1 MPQGASLYERAE
13 KIPNGPLIRARVLK
27 TDTRLLDCS
36 LTGWYH
42 GVRPLDALEKIES
55 GLKDIPLDESVILAR
70 VEKAFQKDNIE
81 IDQCPPADLVKVI
94 MKSVGGKKLL
104 LV

>member
-1 MPQGASLYERAE
+1 M
-13 KIPNGPLIRARVLK
+13 LK

-55 GLKDIPLDESVILAR
+55 SLKESALEEKEILAR
-70 VEKAFQKDNIE
+70 VARAFQAEKIE

-94 MKSVGGKKLL
+94 MKSVRGKKRLP
-104 LV
+104 V